1 MGTDRVTIGVCG
13 NFGNEQDMTTR
24 VTLDWRYTMVKT
36 PFNFNAKILIIRE
49 TGKMKMVNT
58 GGGHKNPN
66 LRISPGMPRG
76 PNNEYEKPQQ
86 HVLSLRRDL
95 AQASHVPVWKEIWD
109 FPRRHRDSL
118 VLWGGHPPLS

>member
-1 MGTDRVTIGVCG
+1 
-13 NFGNEQDMTTR
+13 
-24 VTLDWRYTMVKT
+24 
-36 PFNFNAKILIIRE
+36 
-49 TGKMKMVNT
+49 MKMVNT

-118 VLWGGHPPLS
+118 VLWGGHPPYHRTPIAPLFGWGDFLGHTPVPFSLWVFASRSEFQWGQTE